1 MQRLVEGVLLQWA
14 AASAGGGSAHL
25 AERVEELFLEAS
37 MLEAVR
43 RGQVRS
49 WLVANQAYAC
59 CYSGQ
64 EGFASCTLALTAL
77 CVKCEHMCGTQLCC
91 SWLSG

>member
-1 MQRLVEGVLLQWA
+1 MQRILSPDIDSGTPRVQRLVEGVLQQWA

-49 WLVANQAYAC
+49 WLIIKVMHAV
-59 CYSGQ
+59 
-64 EGFASCTLALTAL
+64 TLVRKGLHHVRL
-77 CVKCEHMCGTQLCC
+77 H
-91 SWLSG
+91 